1 MELTLQQ
8 KLDFN
13 RAFQGKLSWKRKEAI
28 EMKSQ
33 IKEFVKDNFEI
44 ELPEDMMS
52 YKTKMQTYYNTEEWT
67 CLREE
72 YSEIIKMYYTLSF
85 FGQSFASLFRDASGK
100 IETYTLAH
108 SYSKHRLDPVWNMR
122 KANLI
127 RSVYRKYLKESKI
140 YKNYHPVHIT
150 LTLPHAG
157 GKYQGKEFYAKELIE
172 TFNLIRKCDFWK
184 KHVFAGE
191 YGVEVKESSNKEN
204 GLHIHIH
211 SLAFLKSKNVN
222 EFRKQLKKFWQ
233 KKTGADQVWV
243 ETVYFHKKDE
253 NGKFITELKESSQLD
268 TFEDEDG
275 MYISNPKELK
285 VVRKKFY
292 VDREQKEIEKRND
305 LTPEEKENTILDF
318 YLKAILE
325 TIKYHFKFEAI
336 KSDKDNYNIFLINEI
351 LKNTKKKR
359 LYSRFGKFYK
369 VAELNFNTIESSK
382 PLNDTSLENDTVE
395 LAKAQQTAINPF
407 SVEEVPVELTQIVI
421 FKPERQIRQPKNS
434 PFAYE
439 LINYKQDDLYTYL
452 DRGLTIK
459 KVLHNYFNALFNKS
473 ALEIKENSVKAKK
486 NKGKTNFSYSEL
498 NPEKIPDEIEI
509 NDFGI
514 DFAQL
519 GINFD
524 DLEIMN

>member
-1 MELTLQQ
+1 MAELTLQQ

-28 EMKSQ
+28 QMKSQ
-33 IKEFVKDNFEI
+33 IKDFVFDNFEV
-44 ELPEDMMS
+44 ELPEDIMS
-52 YKTKMQTYYNTEEWT
+52 YKTKMKTYYNTEEYT

-72 YSEIIKMYYTLSF
+72 YNEIINLYYNTTLY
-85 FGQSFASLFRDASGK
+85 GQSFASLFKDEKGK

-108 SYSKHRLDPVWNMR
+108 TYSKHRLDPVWNMR

-127 RSVYRKYLKESKI
+127 RSIYRKYLKESKI
-140 YKNYHPVHIT
+140 YKTYHPVHIT
-150 LTLPHAG
+150 LTLPHPG
-157 GKYQGKEFYAKELIE
+157 GKYQGKDFYAKELIE

-184 KHVFAGE
+184 KFVYAGE

-211 SLAFLKSKNVN
+211 SLAFLKNKKVN
-222 EFRKQLKKFWQ
+222 EFRKELKKFWK
-233 KKTGADQVWV
+233 KKTGADQIWV

-253 NGKFITELKESSQLD
+253 SGKFITEIKESSQLD

-275 MYISNPKELK
+275 MYQSQSKELK

-292 VDREQKEIEKRND
+292 VDREQKEIESRTD
-305 LTPEEKENTILDF
+305 LTPDEKENTILDF

-369 VAELNFNTIESSK
+369 VDELNFNKLGQKQENGG
-382 PLNDTSLENDTVE
+382 NDPEMAEASQV
-395 LAKAQQTAINPF
+395 AINPF
-407 SVEEVPVELTQIVI
+407 TMQEVAANETDIVM
-421 FKPERQIRQPKNS
+421 FRPECQKRQPKNS

-439 LINYKQDDLYTYL
+439 LINYKQDNFYTYL
-452 DRGLTIK
+452 DKGLDIK
-459 KVLHNYFNALFNKS
+459 KIIANHFNALFNKS
-473 ALEIKENSVKAKK
+473 AIQIKENQVKAKK
-486 NKGKTNFSYSEL
+486 NKGNSNFTYSDL
-498 NPEKIPDEIEI
+498 NPEKIPDEINI

-514 DFAQL
+514 DFGQL

-524 DLEIMN
+524 DIEIMN